1 MMVYGSSWA
10 FWPMTLM
17 AIGSLIFCAL
27 VVWVAYAVFAAPA
40 RQAGDQPDQ
49 AAQQILD
56 ERLAR
61 GELDADEYQRLTREL
76 DAAHRGRK
84 GRGAW

>member
-1 MMVYGSSWA
+1 
-10 FWPMTLM
+10 M

-27 VVWVAYAVFAAPA
+27 VVWVAYAVFAAPM
-40 RQAGDQPDQ
+40 RREGERPDRS
-49 AAQQILD
+49 AQQILD

-61 GELDADEYQRLTREL
+61 GELDVDEYQRLTREL
-76 DAAHRGRK
+76 AAARTGRR